1 MALGI
6 PVVATRAGGIPE
18 MLEGG
23 AGVLVPSRDPAALAA
38 AVVRLIEAPEE
49 RSRLATRA
57 RQAVEMFSDRR
68 MAEEVFRVYRSV
80 TPAY

>member
-1 MALGI
+1 
-6 PVVATRAGGIPE
+6 

-23 AGVLVPSRDPAALAA
+23 AGVLVPSRDPARLAA
-38 AVVRLIEAPEE
+38 AVVRLMGSPEE
-49 RSRLATRA
+49 RSLLATRG
-57 RQAVEMFSDRR
+57 RRAVEMFSDRR